1 MRAARGPLLAFA
13 AFGAYWGAWG
23 VLVPDVKEQV
33 DASVTE
39 LGIAFLA
46 LALAALPA
54 MVVTGRIVDRVGP
67 RILPLTLVLFALAA
81 VLPGLA
87 SSVWQLTLALIFV
100 GITTGA
106 VDVVI
111 NVAATNVET
120 SGGPRVMQVAHALFS
135 AGFLVAAIAVG
146 IARGAGAG
154 ALPVLT
160 GIAVLVLVSAALN
173 RGYPASPRRET
184 TRRFV
189 FTRRLLVLGLLCGLA
204 FMIEGGIENWS
215 ALYLETDLD
224 ASPTVSGLGPGIFA
238 AAMVAGRLLGQWLEL
253 RVGDRPLLSVGA
265 LIGSGGLLLA
275 AVAPSIPLA
284 LLGFA
289 IGGAGVSLA
298 APTLFGAAGRGASE
312 EERGSAV
319 ASVTTISYLGFLVGP
334 PLIGGVSGATGLRVG
349 IGLLAAIALTLAVTS
364 AAARQALPDGGARH
378 P

>member
-1 MRAARGPLLAFA
+1 MRAARGLLLAFA

-54 MVVTGRIVDRVGP
+54 MLVTGRIVDRVGP
-67 RILPLTLVLFALAA
+67 RILPLTLVLFGLAA

-87 SSVWQLTLALIFV
+87 GSVWQLTLALILV

-135 AGFLVAAIAVG
+135 GGFLVAAVAVG

-154 ALPVLT
+154 ALPVLA
-160 GIAVLVLVSAALN
+160 GIGLLVLVSAAFN
-173 RGYPASPRRET
+173 RGYPTAPRREAP
-184 TRRFV
+184 RRIV
-189 FTRRLLVLGLLCGLA
+189 LSHRLLVLGLLCGLA

-224 ASPTVSGLGPGIFA
+224 ASPTVSGLGPGAFA
-238 AAMVAGRLLGQWLEL
+238 AAMVGGRLLGQWLEL
-253 RVGDRPLLSVGA
+253 RVGDRRLLSVGA
-265 LIGSGGLLLA
+265 LVGSGGLLLA
-275 AVAPSIPLA
+275 AVAPGVPLA

-289 IGGAGVSLA
+289 IGGAGVSVA

-312 EERGSAV
+312 AERGSAV

-334 PLIGGVSGATGLRVG
+334 PLIGAVSGATDLRVG
-349 IGLLAAIALTLAVTS
+349 IGLLAGISFVLAVT
-364 AAARQALPDGGARH
+364 AAVARRALPDGGARH

>member
-1 MRAARGPLLAFA
+1 MRAARGLLLAFA

-39 LGIAFLA
+39 LGVAFLA

-54 MVVTGRIVDRVGP
+54 MLVTGRIVDRVGP
-67 RILPLTLVLFALAA
+67 RILPLTLVLFGLAA

-87 SSVWQLTLALIFV
+87 GSVWQLTLALIVV

-135 AGFLVAAIAVG
+135 AGFLVAAVAVG

-154 ALPVLT
+154 ALPVLA
-160 GIAVLVLVSAALN
+160 GIGLLVLVSATFN
-173 RGYPASPRRET
+173 RGYPTAPRREAP
-184 TRRFV
+184 RRIV
-189 FTRRLLVLGLLCGLA
+189 LSHRLLVLGLLCGLA

-224 ASPTVSGLGPGIFA
+224 ASPTVSGLGPGAFA
-238 AAMVAGRLLGQWLEL
+238 AAMVGGRLLGQWLEL
-253 RVGDRPLLSVGA
+253 RAGDRRLLSVGD

-275 AVAPSIPLA
+275 AVAPAVPLA

-289 IGGAGVSLA
+289 IGGAGVSVA

-312 EERGSAV
+312 AERGSAV

-334 PLIGGVSGATGLRVG
+334 PLIGAVSGATDLRVG
-349 IGLLAAIALTLAVTS
+349 IGLLAGISLVLAVTS
-364 AAARQALPDGGARH
+364 ATARRALPDGGARH

>member
-1 MRAARGPLLAFA
+1 MRAARGLLLAFA

-54 MVVTGRIVDRVGP
+54 MLVTGRIVDRVGP
-67 RILPLTLVLFALAA
+67 RILPLTLVLFGLAA

-87 SSVWQLTLALIFV
+87 GSVWQLTLALILV

-135 AGFLVAAIAVG
+135 AGFLVAAVAVG

-154 ALPVLT
+154 ALPVLA
-160 GIAVLVLVSAALN
+160 GIGLLVLVSAAFN
-173 RGYPASPRRET
+173 RGYPTAPRREAP
-184 TRRFV
+184 RRIV
-189 FTRRLLVLGLLCGLA
+189 LSHRLLVLGLLCGLA

-224 ASPTVSGLGPGIFA
+224 ASPTVSGLGPGAFA
-238 AAMVAGRLLGQWLEL
+238 AAMVGGRLLGQWLEL
-253 RVGDRPLLSVGA
+253 RAGDRRLLSVGA

-275 AVAPSIPLA
+275 AVAPAVPLA

-289 IGGAGVSLA
+289 IGGAGVSVA

-312 EERGSAV
+312 AERGSAV

-334 PLIGGVSGATGLRVG
+334 PLIGAVSGATDLRVG
-349 IGLLAAIALTLAVTS
+349 IGLLAGISLVLAVTS
-364 AAARQALPDGGARH
+364 ATARRALPDGGARH

>member
-1 MRAARGPLLAFA
+1 VRAARGPLLAFA

-23 VLVPDVKEQV
+23 VLVPDIKEQV

-46 LALAALPA
+46 LAFAALPA
-54 MVVTGRIVDRVGP
+54 MLVTGRIVDRVGP
-67 RILPLTLVLFALAA
+67 RIMPVTLVLFGLAA

-87 SSVWQLTLALIFV
+87 GSVWQLTLALIFV
-100 GITTGA
+100 GLTTGA

-146 IARGAGAG
+146 VARGAGAEP
-154 ALPVLT
+154 LQVLA
-160 GIAVLVLVSAALN
+160 GIAVLVLVSALFN
-173 RGYPASPRRET
+173 RGYPASPRREAPP
-184 TRRFV
+184 RPALS
-189 FTRRLLVLGLLCGLA
+189 RRLVVLGLLAGLA

-224 ASPTVSGLGPGIFA
+224 ASPAVSGLGPGCFA
-238 AAMVAGRLLGQWLEL
+238 AAMVGGRLLGQWLEL
-253 RVGDRPLLSVGA
+253 RVGDRRLLSVGA
-265 LIGSGGLLLA
+265 LAGSVGLLLA
-275 AVAPSIPLA
+275 AVAPTIPLA
-284 LLGFA
+284 LVGFA

-298 APTLFGAAGRGASE
+298 APTLFGAAGRGASDA
-312 EERGSAV
+312 ERGSAV

-334 PLIGGVSGATGLRVG
+334 PLIGAVSGATDLRVG
-349 IGLLAAIALTLAVTS
+349 IGLLSGIALVLAVTAS
-364 AAARQALPDGGARH
+364 AARRALPDGGARH

>member
-1 MRAARGPLLAFA
+1 VRAARGLLLAFA

-39 LGIAFLA
+39 LGVAFLA

-54 MVVTGRIVDRVGP
+54 MLVTGRIVDRVGP
-67 RILPLTLVLFALAA
+67 RILPLTLVLFGLAA

-87 SSVWQLTLALIFV
+87 GSVWQLTLALILV

-135 AGFLVAAIAVG
+135 AGFLVAAVAVG

-154 ALPVLT
+154 ALPVLA
-160 GIAVLVLVSAALN
+160 GIGLLVLVSAAFN
-173 RGYPASPRRET
+173 RGYPTAPRREAP
-184 TRRFV
+184 RRIV
-189 FTRRLLVLGLLCGLA
+189 LSHRLLVLGLLCGLA

-224 ASPTVSGLGPGIFA
+224 ASPTVSGLGPGAFA
-238 AAMVAGRLLGQWLEL
+238 AAMVGGRLLGQWLEL
-253 RVGDRPLLSVGA
+253 RVGDRRLLSVGA

-275 AVAPSIPLA
+275 AVAPAVPLA

-289 IGGAGVSLA
+289 IGGAGVSVA
-298 APTLFGAAGRGASE
+298 APTLFGAAGRGASDA
-312 EERGSAV
+312 ERGSAV

-334 PLIGGVSGATGLRVG
+334 PLIGAVSGATDLRVG
-349 IGLLAAIALTLAVTS
+349 IGLLAGISLVLAVTS
-364 AAARQALPDGGARH
+364 ATARRALPDGGARH

>member
-1 MRAARGPLLAFA
+1 MKAARGPLFAFA

-33 DASVTE
+33 DASVTQ

-46 LALAALPA
+46 VALAALPA
-54 MVVTGRIVDRVGP
+54 MLVTGRIVDRVGP
-67 RILPLTLVLFALAA
+67 RILPLTLVLFGVAA

-87 SSVWQLTLALIFV
+87 NSVWQLTLAMVLV
-100 GITTGA
+100 GLTTGA

-135 AGFLVAAIAVG
+135 TGFLVAAITVG
-146 IARGAGAG
+146 VARGAGAG
-154 ALPVLT
+154 PLPVLI
-160 GIAVLVLVSAALN
+160 GISALVLVSAAVN
-173 RGYPASPRRET
+173 RGYPASPRET
-184 TRRFV
+184 AGRRFT
-189 FTRRLLVLGLLCGLA
+189 FSRRLLVLGLLCGLA

-215 ALYLETDLD
+215 ALFLETDLD
-224 ASPTVSGLGPGIFA
+224 ASPAVSGLGPGSFA
-238 AAMVAGRLLGQWLEL
+238 AAMVGGRLLGQWLEV
-253 RVGDRPLLSVGA
+253 RVGDRRLLSVGA
-265 LIGSGGLLLA
+265 VTAAGGLLLA
-275 AVAPSIPLA
+275 AVAPSIPFA

-289 IGGAGVSLA
+289 VGGAGVSVA

-312 EERGSAV
+312 AERGSAV

-334 PLIGGVSGATGLRVG
+334 PLIGAVSGASDLRVG
-349 IGLLAAIALTLAVTS
+349 IGLLAGIALVL
-364 AAARQALPDGGARH
+364 AAAAAAAHRTLPDDGTRH